1 MILDAEIYLGPNLFG
16 PGLDEAALLHSL
28 DAHGIN
34 RAVVCPARPPD
45 YHLGP
50 ANDRVGAAVRRHPDR
65 LVGFARVDP
74 HQGPAALAE
83 LRRAVLDLGLR
94 GLLLHPWEELFAVN
108 DPSVEPL
115 LGFAQERR
123 LLVQIA
129 GGYPLVSHAVQITD
143 VAGRFPEVSILATH
157 GGQINISGRGLYDAG
172 QMLRARPNVYL
183 QTSGVYREDWLED
196 TARELG
202 AARVVFGSGAPY
214 YDQGFELERI
224 RRLHLPSGDRD
235 AIAGLNLSRLLAL
248 I

>member
-1 MILDAEIYLGPNLFG
+1 M
-16 PGLDEAALLHSL
+16 
-28 DAHGIN
+28 
-34 RAVVCPARPPD
+34 
-45 YHLGP
+45 
-50 ANDRVGAAVRRHPDR
+50 
-65 LVGFARVDP
+65 GFARVDP

-94 GLLLHPWEELFAVN
+94 GLLLHPWEELFAAN
-108 DPSVEPL
+108 DPSVDPL

-129 GGYPLVSHAVQITD
+129 GGYPLLSHAVQIAD

-172 QMLRARPNVYL
+172 QMLRRRPNVYL

-196 TARELG
+196 TTRELG

-224 RRLHLPSGDRD
+224 RRLHLPSADRD
-235 AIAGLNLSRLLAL
+235 AIAGLNLSRLLVL